1 MEPIYFGRRPGVVL
15 HQPLNCADFRKN
27 DENGQNMNGIPVSP
41 ERKMENAPTWR
52 PPNPVFGTPFWG
64 CFSANL
70 LPSSPINHV
79 LSLLFLFLP
88 TIKSHTTYYFY
99 YPPNVYP
106 GTNYQH
112 QVRNSPSYLI
122 SIHLNNNMAKM

>member
-70 LPSSPINHV
+70 LASSPINHV

-88 TIKSHTTYYFY
+88 LSNPT
-99 YPPNVYP
+99 
-106 GTNYQH
+106 Q
-112 QVRNSPSYLI
+112 LI
-122 SIHLNNNMAKM
+122 IFIIRLMFIQELSINTR